1 MAQNLTAHNF
11 DWLTFTG
18 QSLSGNMMLVPGY
31 CTIVPRNLSVRFHRW
46 NGFQWAISEGT
57 HSIEVEIVVQADI
70 LAPQHGGLD
79 DQLGADDQIA

>member
-1 MAQNLTAHNF
+1 MNAYSNNLLEL
-11 DWLTFTG
+11 DLV
-18 QSLSGNMMLVPGY
+18 LVPGY
-31 CTIVPRNLSVRFHRW
+31 CTIVPRNLSVIFHRW

>member
-18 QSLSGNMMLVPGY
+18 QSLSGKMVLVPGY

-46 NGFQWAISEGT
+46 KGFQWDE
-57 HSIEVEIVVQADI
+57 
-70 LAPQHGGLD
+70 LD
-79 DQLGADDQIA
+79 ARVMDAHEYHDYFVTRL